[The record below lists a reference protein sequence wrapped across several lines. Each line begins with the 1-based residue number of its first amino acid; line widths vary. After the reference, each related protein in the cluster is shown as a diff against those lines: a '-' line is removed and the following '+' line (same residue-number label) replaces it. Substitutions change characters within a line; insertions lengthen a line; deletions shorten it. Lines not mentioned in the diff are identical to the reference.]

1 MMKIVITNPT
11 MALSRWI
18 ESKGGTRVFEAEKS
32 FDGTSYYLTESKGDA
47 KVFEAEKS
55 LDGTSYYL
63 TDYNDMIIFSF
74 ECEELH

>member
-1 MMKIVITNPT
+1 MKIVITNPT

-18 ESKGGTRVFEAEKS
+18 ESKGGVTVFEAEKS
-32 FDGTSYYLTESKGDA
+32 F
-47 KVFEAEKS
+47 
-55 LDGTSYYL
+55 DGTSYYL